1 MFDLWRAVYAV
12 GVSWVPAINDFVA
25 LLLSA
30 GMLAA
35 YQVYL
40 YLRVRRDPGY
50 TVQALMRL
58 ARTAWVEDVMADRK
72 EGTLAVQTLRNST
85 MAASFMGSTAVL
97 LIIGTLTLSG
107 QGDKLDATWHSLNA
121 FGATDPRLWAIKLMF
136 LVVSFL
142 IAFFSFTMSIRFYNH
157 VGYLINVPAE
167 RRYKKITPLRVA
179 AHLNKAGRFYSLG
192 MRAYYFAVPL
202 VFWLFGPHFML
213 LSTVGLIIVL
223 YFVDRGV

>member
-1 MFDLWRAVYAV
+1 MP
-12 GVSWVPAINDFVA
+12 VSWIPAINDFVA
-25 LLLSA
+25 LLMSA
-30 GMLAA
+30 AMLAA
-35 YQVYL
+35 YQIYL
-40 YLRVRRDPGY
+40 YIRVRRDPGY

-58 ARTAWVEDVMADRK
+58 ARIAWVEHVMADGK
-72 EGTLAVQTLRNST
+72 QDVLAVQTLRNST

-107 QGDKLDATWHSLNA
+107 QGDKLDAAWHSLNA
-121 FGATDPRLWAIKLMF
+121 FGATDARLWVIKLMF
-136 LVVSFL
+136 LIVSFL

-157 VGYLINVPAE
+157 VGYLVNVPVE

-179 AHLNKAGRFYSLG
+179 AHLNQAGRFYSLG

-213 LSTVGLIIVL
+213 LATVGLIVAL
-223 YFVDRGV
+223 YFLDAGA

>member
-1 MFDLWRAVYAV
+1 M
-12 GVSWVPAINDFVA
+12 SWVPAINDFVA

-30 GMLAA
+30 GMMGA
-35 YQVYL
+35 YQIYL

-58 ARTAWVEDVMADRK
+58 ARTAWVEQVMADGRQ
-72 EGTLAVQTLRNST
+72 GVLAVQTLRNST

-121 FGATDPRLWAIKLMF
+121 FGATDARLWAIKLMF

-157 VGYLINVPAE
+157 VGYLINVPEE

-213 LSTVGLIIVL
+213 LATVGLLIVL
-223 YFVDRGV
+223 YFLDRGV